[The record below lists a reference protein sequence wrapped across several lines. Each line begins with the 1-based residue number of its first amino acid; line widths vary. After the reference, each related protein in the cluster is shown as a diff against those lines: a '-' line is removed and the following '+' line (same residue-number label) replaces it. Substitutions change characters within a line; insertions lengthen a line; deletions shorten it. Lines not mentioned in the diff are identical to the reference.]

1 MKALRTHPVRG
12 YFAAFMAEVTACSLS
27 SLAQQYWVVRL
38 LQAFYPIHC
47 AADREWSHTAGVDP
61 CLTAALIQVES
72 GFAPL
77 VSPKGAIGLMQ
88 IMPETARW
96 IGEQNNIRVESAGIS
111 SIRFKYSAGYL
122 VSSLSYGAVCHR
134 GSSPCPYNGGQ
145 GNVRRWLNEGI
156 WDGQIETANQIPFA
170 ETRAFVRKLQ
180 FTTKFLRLIYHGQW

>member
-1 MKALRTHPVRG
+1 LRRSWLKFTCL
-12 YFAAFMAEVTACSLS
+12 FIIFFSAAVLGGKT
-27 SLAQQYWVVRL
+27 L
-38 LQAFYPIHC
+38 LQAFYPIHY
-47 AADREWSHTAGVDP
+47 AAEIEEWSHTAGVDP
-61 CLTAALIQVES
+61 YLTAALIQVES
-72 GFAPL
+72 GFRPDA

-96 IGEQNNIRVESAGIS
+96 IGEQNNIRVESAGDLFNPGLNIQLGTLYLAYLME
-111 SIRFKYSAGYL
+111 RFATEAAAL
-122 VSSLSYGAVCHR
+122 AA
-134 GSSPCPYNGGQ
+134 YNGGL